1 MSFQFQIEAFLKA
14 GHPYILVVT
23 THGNADTGSFLISAT
38 GPASVDLMS
47 ITPTTSQP
55 MIIPSIV
62 PTTSSSYSSSLS
74 SSSGVFQRV
83 SGDPEYYYY
92 YQAIQVTVSTSGTYT
107 FTTDSDLDT
116 MGFFYD
122 TSFDPSIP
130 TENLVTDDDDG
141 GDIHSQFLIEAFLEA
156 GHTYILVVTTHGD
169 SQTGNF
175 VVSAGGPDSVNLV
188 SITPTT
194 SQPITMPTT
203 EPSHLSSYSSEL
215 TSNSAIFYRV
225 DGDSESTYHYQ
236 AIQVTVSKS
245 GTYMFASDS
254 DLDTV
259 GYFYDTSFDPSV
271 PTENLVTN
279 DDDGDMRLQFR
290 IEAFLEAGHT
300 YILVVTTHTGSET
313 GSFSVEANGSDS
325 VNLVSITPTTSQPIT
340 MPTTEPSHLSSYSSE
355 LTSNS
360 AIFYRVD
367 GDSESTYHYQAIQVT
382 VSISEANGPDSV
394 NLVSI
399 TPSTSRPITA
409 VPTEPFVS
417 SSLPTGGPASVG
429 LRSSTP

>member
-1 MSFQFQIEAFLKA
+1 MNTIIIALLGLCLVFVAHGIPVSPSLEDSVQAIASDGTSSEKLA

-92 YQAIQVTVSTSGTYT
+92 YQAIQVTVSTS
-107 FTTDSDLDT
+107 
-116 MGFFYD
+116 
-122 TSFDPSIP
+122 
-130 TENLVTDDDDG
+130 
-141 GDIHSQFLIEAFLEA
+141 A
-156 GHTYILVVTTHGD
+156 
-169 SQTGNF
+169 
-175 VVSAGGPDSVNLV
+175 
-188 SITPTT
+188 
-194 SQPITMPTT
+194 
-203 EPSHLSSYSSEL
+203 
-215 TSNSAIFYRV
+215 
-225 DGDSESTYHYQ
+225 
-236 AIQVTVSKS
+236 
-245 GTYMFASDS
+245 
-254 DLDTV
+254 
-259 GYFYDTSFDPSV
+259 
-271 PTENLVTN
+271 
-279 DDDGDMRLQFR
+279 
-290 IEAFLEAGHT
+290 
-300 YILVVTTHTGSET
+300 
-313 GSFSVEANGSDS
+313 
-325 VNLVSITPTTSQPIT
+325 
-340 MPTTEPSHLSSYSSE
+340 TTEPSHLSSYSSE

-382 VSISEANGPDSV
+382 VSISGTYTFASDSDLDTVGYFYDTSFDPSVPTENLVTDNDDGGDMRYQFRIEAFLEAGHTYILVVTTHTGSETGSFSVEANGPDSV

-417 SSLPTGGPASVG
+417 SSLPSELSSNSLTFHRPDRDAEHNYYYQAIEVIVATSGAYTFTSDSEIDTMGFFYDTAFDPSNPTANLITENDDGGDISLQFHIEAFLQAEHKYILVVTTHGESEIGSFSILAGGPASVG

>member
-236 AIQVTVSKS
+236 AIQVTVS
-245 GTYMFASDS
+245 
-254 DLDTV
+254 
-259 GYFYDTSFDPSV
+259 
-271 PTENLVTN
+271 
-279 DDDGDMRLQFR
+279 
-290 IEAFLEAGHT
+290 
-300 YILVVTTHTGSET
+300 
-313 GSFSVEANGSDS
+313 
-325 VNLVSITPTTSQPIT
+325 
-340 MPTTEPSHLSSYSSE
+340 
-355 LTSNS
+355 
-360 AIFYRVD
+360 
-367 GDSESTYHYQAIQVT
+367 
-382 VSISEANGPDSV
+382 ISEANGPDSV